1 MLLIMLGA
9 GFTMASS
16 EDVRAA
22 LGMGAAVFLALVLS
36 SLVISFICEIIPERI
51 KLPAYVMIIAG
62 FVTLI
67 RMLMDAWFPDVLDML
82 GVHVAALA
90 VSAVIVRDAEEI
102 ADNRNI
108 GKLNRIM
115 FAALTGLLFTA
126 VMFVCAAIREVFGN
140 ASFFGYKIDFLEPYK
155 VSALNGAFGGYIVLA
170 IVSAIIASVFNKRT
184 KRRRAANDG
193 GRV

>member
-1 MLLIMLGA
+1 
-9 GFTMASS
+9 MASS

-36 SLVISFICEIIPERI
+36 SLVISLICEIIPDRI

-102 ADNRNI
+102 ADNRKI
-108 GKLNRIM
+108 GRLNRIM

-184 KRRRAANDG
+184 KRRRAANYG

>member
-1 MLLIMLGA
+1 MHVVP
-9 GFTMASS
+9 FTDHFRTFYIIVGNVHATRIGYLSIDDHDLAVVTVEDRIDPRELHRLVFVDFDAS
-16 EDVRAA
+16 
-22 LGMGAAVFLALVLS
+22 
-36 SLVISFICEIIPERI
+36 
-51 KLPAYVMIIAG
+51 
-62 FVTLI
+62 
-67 RMLMDAWFPDVLDML
+67 FPDVLDML

-184 KRRRAANDG
+184 KRRRAANYG